1 MKVKCCLGDWLMC
14 IQLMEEKQKIAT
26 TIMYKYNSTM
36 DLTQS
41 TNLIYINHITIL
53 TWGTPKPLDIPSSKE
68 NQE

>member
-1 MKVKCCLGDWLMC
+1 MYYSANGRETKN
-14 IQLMEEKQKIAT
+14 T